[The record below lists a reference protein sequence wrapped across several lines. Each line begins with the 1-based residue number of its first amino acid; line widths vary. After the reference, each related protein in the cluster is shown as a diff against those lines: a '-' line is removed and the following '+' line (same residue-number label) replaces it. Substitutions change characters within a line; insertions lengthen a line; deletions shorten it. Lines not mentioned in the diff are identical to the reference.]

1 MPRVLVTWRAGASLA
16 RMSWWEAVIL
26 GLVQGLTEFLPI
38 SSSAHIRVVGEL
50 LPHGGDPGA
59 AFTAI
64 IQIGTE
70 LAVLLFF
77 RKDIARIIGS
87 WWRALTGRDGSD
99 ARSRFGAHNADARL
113 AWFIALGSVPVV
125 ILGVL
130 LKDVIET
137 AFRNLYLTAI
147 VLVVFGLV
155 LAWADRVGAK
165 KRELEELNPGRATVF
180 GLWQALALIPG
191 VSRSGGTIS
200 GGLFMGFTRQ
210 AAARYSFLLAIPAIL
225 GSGLYEL
232 VTEWDTL
239 QAPGAPGV
247 TATLIAAVVAFFVG
261 LAVIGWFLKF
271 VTHRSFIPF
280 VIYRFA
286 FAGVI
291 VALLAT
297 GAISAT

>member
-1 MPRVLVTWRAGASLA
+1 ML
-16 RMSWWEAVIL
+16 WWEAVVL

-50 LPHGGDPGA
+50 LPHGTDPGA
-59 AFTAI
+59 AFTAV

-70 LAVLLFF
+70 LAVLLYF
-77 RKDIARIIGS
+77 RHDIARILGS
-87 WWRALTGRDGSD
+87 WWRALRGSD
-99 ARSRFGAHNADARL
+99 GPDRKARFGAHNADARL
-113 AWFIALGSVPVV
+113 GWFVVLGSIPVV

-130 LKDVIET
+130 LKDVIQT

-165 KRELEELNPGRATVF
+165 KRELAELNAKDATALGF
-180 GLWQALALIPG
+180 WQALALIPG

-200 GGLFMGFTRQ
+200 GGLFLGLTRE
-210 AAARYSFLLAIPAIL
+210 AAARYSFLLAIPAVL
-225 GSGLYEL
+225 GSGVFEL
-232 VTEWDTL
+232 VTEWDSL
-239 QAPGAPGV
+239 QAPGAPGLP
-247 TATLIAAVVAFFVG
+247 ATLISAVVAFFVG
-261 LAVIGWFLKF
+261 LAVIAWFLRF
-271 VTHRSFIPF
+271 ISHSSFMPF
-280 VIYRFA
+280 VIYRIG

-297 GAISAT
+297 GTISAT